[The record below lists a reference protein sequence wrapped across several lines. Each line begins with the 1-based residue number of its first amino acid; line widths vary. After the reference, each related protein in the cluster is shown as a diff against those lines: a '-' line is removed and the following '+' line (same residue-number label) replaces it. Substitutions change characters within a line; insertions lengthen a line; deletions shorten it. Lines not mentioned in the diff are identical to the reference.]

1 MSKRESKIL
10 EFKSDISNSFLKT
23 VSAYANYGTGKIIFG
38 IDDSGETVG
47 LKDLQENCL
56 SIENKINDNIK
67 PLPKYTLSMDKKSKT
82 IILEVSEGMY
92 KPYLYK
98 NKAYKRNDTSTIE
111 ADRLEYNRL
120 VLEGANQNYE
130 ELPSTNQNLTF
141 SSLETQLKEKLG
153 IEKVTM
159 DIFKTL
165 ELFSEKNGY
174 NHAAEILA
182 DNNSIEGLDI
192 VRFGKNMD
200 EFLERETMQGSILE
214 QYEKAIALYK
224 KNYQYEIID
233 GAQRQ
238 PREKIPEKAFRE
250 AVANAIVHRTWDTKV
265 HIRILMHEDKIEI
278 ISPGGLMSGISE
290 EEYLRGQISLLRNPI
305 LANVFFR
312 LRYIEK
318 FGTGI
323 RRINY
328 SYENSI
334 IKPEYQIYENSITI
348 ILPLF
353 DEEKEVLSADEKAIF
368 DLLNGRSL
376 SRAEIQTQSRMNK
389 DKVIRI
395 LNNLIEK
402 NTIQRIGTG
411 RGTKYKKI

>member
-1 MSKRESKIL
+1 MSKRESKSL

-23 VSAYANYGTGKIIFG
+23 VSAYANYGMGKIIFG
-38 IDDSGETVG
+38 IDDSGETIG

-67 PLPKYTLSMDKKSKT
+67 PLPKYILSMDKKSKT
-82 IILEVSEGMY
+82 ITLEVSEGMY

-111 ADRLEYNRL
+111 VDRLEYNRL

-130 ELPSTNQNLTF
+130 ELPSANQNLTF
-141 SSLETQLKEKLG
+141 SSLESQLKEKLG

-174 NHAAEILA
+174 NRAAEILA

-233 GAQRQ
+233 GARRQ

-250 AVANAIVHRTWDTKV
+250 AVANAIVHWTWDTKA

-290 EEYLRGQISLLRNPI
+290 EEYLKGQISLLRNPI

-334 IKPEYQIYENSITI
+334 IKPEYQVYENSITI

-353 DEEKEVLSADEKAIF
+353 DEEKEVLSAEEKVIF

-376 SRAEIQTQSRMNK
+376 TRAEIQTQSRMNK

-411 RGTKYKKI
+411 RSTKYKRI

>member
-141 SSLETQLKEKLG
+141 FSLESQLKEKLG

-328 SYENSI
+328 SYESSI
-334 IKPEYQIYENSITI
+334 VKPEYQVYENSITI